1 MQLGG
6 IPARDD
12 VLPSS
17 PTVAD
22 QRRTLT
28 GFPNVLL
35 VFCTASQNLAAPIGW
50 RTNLRNGPDQSS
62 ERFQRVAPPGSIVWS
77 AVAVRALSRYTD
89 HGGGPADGAL

>member
-12 VLPSS
+12 ELPSS

-28 GFPNVLL
+28 GFPNGLR
-35 VFCTASQNLAAPIGW
+35 VFCTAHQNVAARIVW
-50 RTNLRNGPDQSS
+50 RTIPVRGPRQPS
-62 ERFQRVAPPGSIVWS
+62 EKIQRVAPPGSTVWS